1 MLKNENAL
9 ELKEI
14 YKSFY
19 QNQVLK
25 GVSFAVEKGQSWD
38 CLRNGAGKS
47 TLMKIVNGIYTKDSG
62 SILIDGRTVEISN
75 AQDAARQGIAMV
87 YQELSLVPSL
97 TVVQNLFLNDEPYKG
112 ICIDEKECLRRA
124 REAFEEFGIA
134 DIDPNAETGELPIG
148 RQQVVEIIKAMLKSL
163 MY

>member
-25 GVSFAVEKGQSWD
+25 GVSFAVEKGAIMG
-38 CLRNGAGKS
+38 LLGGNGAGKS

-75 AQDAARQGIAMV
+75 AQDAARQGIAMAV
-87 YQELSLVPSL
+87 SYTHL
-97 TVVQNLFLNDEPYKG
+97 TLPT
-112 ICIDEKECLRRA
+112 
-124 REAFEEFGIA
+124 IA
-134 DIDPNAETGELPIG
+134 
-148 RQQVVEIIKAMLKSL
+148 
-163 MY
+163 